1 MAYCNKEIRKPAAE
15 FEGFQKMHFGARM
28 RVSSAFNT
36 VNDANG
42 AIAAMCAWEHPP
54 GKDTSVPS
62 AVSHRI
68 PILKDACILKIRRN
82 GTKNYYCFDAGTDAM
97 NDF

>member
-1 MAYCNKEIRKPAAE
+1 M
-15 FEGFQKMHFGARM
+15 GA
-28 RVSSAFNT
+28 
-36 VNDANG
+36 
-42 AIAAMCAWEHPP
+42 PP